1 MLELDNIEEQRK
13 RIIRSQNELRQLVC
27 KLRQSER
34 DIYMLQD
41 REMMSDKRVRLEME
55 QEDIKDKL
63 SATSED
69 LDMRIRCY
77 RETQMSASQ
86 KNVLRGEDTAVR
98 LRRRA
103 EIVFSKA
110 VWRLTEI
117 DGQLGIADINISNF
131 LFTRSSMSDDT
142 VENLLEMGYVNVKNL
157 LPNQLYTDCLSPTE
171 LR

>member
-34 DIYMLQD
+34 DIYMLQEKEVE
-41 REMMSDKRVRLEME
+41 RKWRLEQE

-63 SATSED
+63 SNTSED

-86 KNVLRGEDTAVR
+86 RNSAIRGEDKQVR

-110 VWRLTEI
+110 VWRLTEN

-131 LFTRSSMSDDT
+131 LFTRSSMSDDS
-142 VENLLEMGYVNVKNL
+142 VENLLEMGYVHVKNL
-157 LPNQLYTDCLSPTE
+157 LPNQVLKKLQQAE
-171 LR
+171 L